1 MEERDWLQCQQCLA
15 GDQTA
20 CSDLLKRHEPRIA
33 QLLWRFTRDRNV
45 QAELVQEAFVQA
57 FISLPRFKPGI
68 APFEHWLARIATR
81 VGYQFWK
88 KQARRGRMQ
97 SLEGLN
103 PASAPE
109 IDQID
114 PSEAAKKLHALLAL
128 LKPADRL
135 VLTLMYFEDASL
147 EEIARRSGWN
157 KAIVKMRAHRARKR
171 LRQIIEKNQLT
182 DFFMGISHGTT

>member
-1 MEERDWLQCQQCLA
+1 
-15 GDQTA
+15 
-20 CSDLLKRHEPRIA
+20 
-33 QLLWRFTRDRNV
+33 
-45 QAELVQEAFVQA
+45 
-57 FISLPRFKPGI
+57 
-68 APFEHWLARIATR
+68 
-81 VGYQFWK
+81 
-88 KQARRGRMQ
+88 MQ